1 MRMDNSSFLSAIL
14 AAIAALGLS
23 APALAQSDSQKK
35 APPAKQ
41 TKPAP
46 KPHKVWTDEE
56 VGSLRTP
63 ADAYAE
69 ASAKQNAQA
78 GDAQQPDTANQ
89 TSTSKQAQKGV
100 PPPTLTNP
108 KSLEEA
114 DKMIAWENRDI
125 AAQEEF
131 LDRLKQDIAEAPAD
145 QKERLTK
152 LLAQRTQVLANTRNE
167 LKNLQT
173 KKRELEKKP
182 AASSVTAAV
191 EPPSQ

>member
-1 MRMDNSSFLSAIL
+1 MKMKMNNSFLLSAIL
-14 AAIAALGLS
+14 ASGAALGLS
-23 APALAQSDSQKK
+23 APSFAQSDSQKK
-35 APPAKQ
+35 TPPAKQ
-41 TKPAP
+41 AKPAP
-46 KPHKVWTDEE
+46 KPHKVWTDDE
-56 VGSLRTP
+56 VGSLRSP

-69 ASAKQNAQA
+69 ASEKQNAQA
-78 GDAQQPDTANQ
+78 SGAQESSTANQ
-89 TSTSKQAQKGV
+89 TATSKEAQKGV

-131 LDRLKQDIAEAPAD
+131 LDKLKQQIAEAPAD

-191 EPPSQ
+191 QQ

>member
-1 MRMDNSSFLSAIL
+1 MKMRMNNSLFLGTIL
-14 AAIAALGLS
+14 ATAAALGLS
-23 APALAQSDSQKK
+23 APAFAQSNSQKK
-35 APPAKQ
+35 TPPAKQ

-46 KPHKVWTDEE
+46 KAHKVWTDDE
-56 VGSLRTP
+56 VGSLRSP

-69 ASAKQNAQA
+69 ASERQNAQA
-78 GDAQQPDTANQ
+78 ADAQQPGTANQ
-89 TSTSKQAQKGV
+89 TSTSREAQKGV

-131 LDRLKQDIAEAPAD
+131 LDKLKQEINEAPAD

-152 LLAQRTQVLANTRNE
+152 LLAQRTQVLASTRNE

-173 KKRELEKKP
+173 KKRELAKTP
-182 AASSVTAAV
+182 SVSASAG
-191 EPPSQ
+191 PSPN